1 MATSLV
7 RAGHDVLLFDA
18 VDARKAKAVAAD
30 TGATAASSL
39 KEVAQ
44 ASPFIVTMLPN
55 TPNVEKVYLGGTS
68 HHRRERATTGGP
80 SLSPEKQRVRQA
92 GNGDT
97 ETERGLLDW
106 VRSGTLVVDSST
118 IDPLASRR
126 VNAIAES
133 KGVTMVDAPVSGGVP
148 AAANATLTFMVGG
161 TDEGME
167 LARPLLMA
175 MGSTAVHC
183 GDAGAGCI
191 AKVCNNLS
199 LAISMIGVAE
209 AMSLG
214 SKMGMDAKVLASV
227 LNSSTARCWSS
238 EAYNPFPG
246 VMESV
251 PSSRNF
257 QGGFAASLMEKDL
270 HLALQAASESSQ
282 SLSMGAHAHQLYSQL
297 CNEGWVVSSN
307 NTCWTCVKPRS
318 TFNGRLCFVFDN
330 HQNQKS
336 SKRGQC
342 VPQHLFC

>member
-1 MATSLV
+1 MAKSLV

-30 TGATAASSL
+30 TGATVASSL
-39 KEVAQ
+39 KEVAE

-55 TPNVEKVYLGGTS
+55 TSSVEKAYLGTS
-68 HHRRERATTGGP
+68 HRCRAGATTDDP
-80 SLSPEKQRVRQA
+80 SLSQEKQRVRQA
-92 GNGDT
+92 GSDDT

-106 VRSGTLVVDSST
+106 VSPGTLVVDSST

-148 AAANATLTFMVGG
+148 AAANATLTFIVGG
-161 TDEGME
+161 TEEGME
-167 LARPLLMA
+167 LVRPLLMA
-175 MGSTAVHC
+175 MGSKAVHC

-246 VMESV
+246 VMENV
-251 PSSRNF
+251 PSSRDF

-282 SLSMGAHAHQLYSQL
+282 SLPMGAHAHQLYSRL
-297 CNEGWVVSSN
+297 CNEGNAHKDFSSIYE
-307 NTCWTCVKPRS
+307 
-318 TFNGRLCFVFDN
+318 LI
-330 HQNQKS
+330 
-336 SKRGQC
+336 SK
-342 VPQHLFC
+342 

>member
-1 MATSLV
+1 MGSCMATSLV
-7 RAGHDVLLFDA
+7 RAGHDVLLFD

-44 ASPFIVTMLPN
+44 ASLFIVTMLPN
-55 TPNVEKVYLGGTS
+55 TSNVEKVYLGGTS
-68 HHRRERATTGGP
+68 HHRREGATTDGP

-97 ETERGLLDW
+97 ETEQGLLDW

-126 VNAIAES
+126 VNAIAEI

-161 TDEGME
+161 TDEGLE

-175 MGSTAVHC
+175 MGSKAVHC

-246 VMESV
+246 VMENV
-251 PSSRNF
+251 PSSRGF

-282 SLSMGAHAHQLYSQL
+282 SLPMGAHAHQLYSQL

-307 NTCWTCVKPRS
+307 NTCWTCVKPLS
-318 TFNGRLCFVFDN
+318 TFNGRVCVVFDN
-330 HQNQKS
+330 H
-336 SKRGQC
+336 
-342 VPQHLFC
+342 